1 MQAEKKSKEKKNNY
15 TSLKDN
21 FPASCTS
28 SIQIDKCFYW
38 LCPRVL
44 SDEAMASLKKIFF
57 KLKEII
63 YIFKNID
70 NLFGVWGL
78 NIIIIINNLY
88 LTSDLKKNIYTDGN
102 GDLLIRYSSA
112 LFPWFMVV
120 VMAWGIFKDCSL
132 LRYFAW

>member
-88 LTSDLKKNIYTDGN
+88 LTSDLKKKYIHRWEWWLTYKVLFCFVSMVYGGSDGMGNI
-102 GDLLIRYSSA
+102 
-112 LFPWFMVV
+112 
-120 VMAWGIFKDCSL
+120 
-132 LRYFAW
+132 